1 MIAER
6 SLIAVGYLFEGAESH
21 VVENHLVESN
31 AHQIWMVTHQSE
43 KAFQFRGIFKRRFMS
58 PIKLGHLFKA
68 KVSQLQP
75 SADIKRRLILICN
88 KKMRLRGISNSNGQS
103 PPGSRGIN
111 RALVVPGAKQTEDL
125 TGVGTGEK
133 AINFIQSPNQRC

>member
-1 MIAER
+1 
-6 SLIAVGYLFEGAESH
+6 
-21 VVENHLVESN
+21 
-31 AHQIWMVTHQSE
+31 
-43 KAFQFRGIFKRRFMS
+43 MS

-88 KKMRLRGISNSNGQS
+88 KKMGLRGISNSHGQS

-111 RALVVPGAKQTEDL
+111 RALVVPGAKETEDL
-125 TGVGTGEK
+125 TGVGTSEK
-133 AINFIQSPNQRC
+133 AINFIQSPDQRF